1 MLWELR
7 PQTESDSAYHRGAD
21 ISMLSQFEGEREVLF
36 PPCTMLEVK
45 RAPGSAAGAPRTETA
60 AAHGD
65 ARTLQ
70 VYEEAVGE
78 KAFMRIVVLPHFL

>member
-1 MLWELR
+1 VFLCFAACVCALCFVFLAWRTNGEN
-7 PQTESDSAYHRGAD
+7 TGRG
-21 ISMLSQFEGEREVLF
+21 
-36 PPCTMLEVK
+36 
-45 RAPGSAAGAPRTETA
+45 RTETA